1 VGAATGLT
9 ESYEVAL
16 KRVIELAGVVD
27 EGRGILLLVDMGS
40 LTEIGDAVMEKTGIP
55 VRSIARVDTL
65 MALDAV
71 RRASLEDASLDEVAQ
86 AIRWSQ
92 GFPAEPARTREGLKP
107 ALITVCLTGEGN
119 ARRLKG
125 YLESSVLNASDDI
138 AIFEIGLLNAQRQRE
153 EIDRI
158 RREYHI
164 LAITG
169 TMDPEVPG
177 IPFYPMGYVFGSQG
191 LLALMGLISEYQGQK
206 TSLIDVVRPEL
217 ILFEPEPTITKNE
230 IIDGLCASME
240 AAGMVTDGFLLSVY
254 KREMMG
260 STCMTQE
267 RIAVPHGD
275 SACVTKPA
283 IAVAKLARPV
293 VWSEDNVA
301 DLVFLF
307 AFDNSCRKY
316 AEKFSQLTE
325 EKQRISDIRGA
336 RSKGE
341 LLKYLNF

>member
-1 VGAATGLT
+1 
-9 ESYEVAL
+9 
-16 KRVIELAGVVD
+16 
-27 EGRGILLLVDMGS
+27 M
-40 LTEIGDAVMEKTGIP
+40 
-55 VRSIARVDTL
+55 
-65 MALDAV
+65 
-71 RRASLEDASLDEVAQ
+71 
-86 AIRWSQ
+86 
-92 GFPAEPARTREGLKP
+92 
-107 ALITVCLTGEGN
+107 
-119 ARRLKG
+119 
-125 YLESSVLNASDDI
+125 
-138 AIFEIGLLNAQRQRE
+138 
-153 EIDRI
+153 
-158 RREYHI
+158 
-164 LAITG
+164 
-169 TMDPEVPG
+169 
-177 IPFYPMGYVFGSQG
+177 
-191 LLALMGLISEYQGQK
+191 
-206 TSLIDVVRPEL
+206 

-240 AAGMVTDGFLLSVY
+240 TAGAVTDGFLLSVY

-325 EKQRISDIRGA
+325 EKQRISDIRAA